1 MGTSERK
8 PAAKVAPLRRDAQRN
23 RELLIASAREVF
35 AEQGLDASLDEI
47 ARRAGVG
54 NATLYRH
61 FPDRA
66 ALIEAVFHE
75 SLGETQRAGEEAR
88 LSDDAWAGL
97 TTYLSSIFAGLAADR
112 GANDLMTTGVRGVPS
127 LEALH
132 AENRETVGLLL
143 ARAQRQGTM
152 RRDITTE
159 DLLFSLAALGR
170 AVPALTTTAP
180 DAWRRYLALLLDG
193 LRAKPGEPTATAA
206 TAAPTPPL
214 PAPPLTL
221 DELSS
226 VLHDL
231 GPHRAR

>member
-1 MGTSERK
+1 MGVSERK
-8 PAAKVAPLRRDAQRN
+8 PAAKSAPLRRDAQRN
-23 RELLIASAREVF
+23 RELLIASARDVF

-66 ALIEAVFHE
+66 ALIEAVFRE
-75 SLGETQRAGEEAR
+75 SLGDTQRAGEEAR

-132 AENRETVGLLL
+132 AENRETIGLLL

-152 RRDITTE
+152 RRDVTTE

-193 LRAKPGEPTATAA
+193 LRAAPAA
-206 TAAPTPPL
+206 VPL

-221 DELSS
+221 DELGS

>member
-1 MGTSERK
+1 MGVSGRK
-8 PAAKVAPLRRDAQRN
+8 PAAKSAPLRRDAQRN
-23 RELLIASAREVF
+23 RELLIASARDVF
-35 AEQGLDASLDEI
+35 AEQGLGASLDEI

-66 ALIEAVFHE
+66 DLIEAVFHE

-97 TTYLSSIFAGLAADR
+97 TAYLSLIFAGLAADR

-152 RRDITTE
+152 RRDVTTE

-193 LRAKPGEPTATAA
+193 LRAEPAVPAV
-206 TAAPTPPL
+206 PL

-221 DELSS
+221 DELGS